1 MMDIAKTLRCW
12 SVQAAAVGGS
22 LTAFLAAL
30 QEQGVHVPPVAL
42 AATGLLTALAVAITR
57 ALPQTDVGER

>member
-1 MMDIAKTLRCW
+1 MMKLEQTLRCW

-30 QEQGVHVPPVAL
+30 QDQGVHVPPLAT
-42 AATGLLTALAVAITR
+42 AATALLTAVAVAVTR
-57 ALPQTDVGER
+57 ALPQGDIH

>member
-12 SVQAAAVGGS
+12 SVQAAAVGGA

-30 QEQGVHVPPVAL
+30 QDQGVHIPPVAM
-42 AATGLLTALAVAITR
+42 AATGLLTAVAVAVTR
-57 ALPQTDVGER
+57 ALPQNDVS